1 MTTTETQK
9 VQEDAGVESSWSNA
23 PKLSRKVREL
33 AHRSFVLLKTD
44 AQAGVRTQEDP
55 IEIRDDLRDLR
66 EQIARLQQKI
76 HARQLKALIPW
87 VDALSEQVE
96 GRLGSAESQD

>member
-9 VQEDAGVESSWSNA
+9 LHEDAGQEAPGRNA
-23 PKLSRKVREL
+23 PKSSRKVREL
-33 AHRSFVLLKTD
+33 AHRSFRLLKAG
-44 AQAGVRTQEDP
+44 AQPDVGTQDP

-87 VDALSEQVE
+87 VDALSHQVE
-96 GRLGSAESQD
+96 DRLGSAESHE